1 MLNNPAGP
9 GLVLCVGLSLNEI
22 AGVARLL
29 QQRAVVLGAVDV
41 EAARTLLEP
50 ATAPAATAATA
61 TAPAATAAI
70 ASVNPG
76 PQRSESR
83 PTDPASL
90 TVGALRIDVRA
101 REVALKGR
109 PVHLSA
115 REFDLLT
122 LLASDLG
129 RVWSFSALSRQV
141 WGSDYAG
148 DRERLTSTVKR
159 LRKRLGSM
167 AGCEVRSVHGVGYRL
182 TTLPA
187 AP

>member
-1 MLNNPAGP
+1 MLNNAADP

-29 QQRAVVLGAVDV
+29 QDRAVVLGAVDV
-41 EAARTLLEP
+41 DAARTLLEP
-50 ATAPAATAATA
+50 PATPATEAASPHLA
-61 TAPAATAAI
+61 
-70 ASVNPG
+70 
-76 PQRSESR
+76 RSESR
-83 PTDPASL
+83 PVDPARL

-101 REVALKGR
+101 REVALMGR

-129 RVWSFSALSRQV
+129 RVWSFAALSRQV
-141 WGSDYAG
+141 WGSDFAG

-182 TTLPA
+182 SILPA

>member
-29 QQRAVVLGAVDV
+29 QERAVVLGAVDV

-50 ATAPAATAATA
+50 AAATA
-61 TAPAATAAI
+61 TNAQALPPP
-70 ASVNPG
+70 SV
-76 PQRSESR
+76 SR
-83 PTDPASL
+83 PIEASPL
-90 TVGALRIDVRA
+90 AVGALRIDIRA

-129 RVWSFSALSRQV
+129 RVWSFSALTRQV
-141 WGSDYAG
+141 WGSDYTG

-182 TTLPA
+182 SILPA

>member
-29 QQRAVVLGAVDV
+29 QERAVVLGAVDV

-50 ATAPAATAATA
+50 AEPTA
-61 TAPAATAAI
+61 TSPRSQRPEGRPIDRAA
-70 ASVNPG
+70 
-76 PQRSESR
+76 
-83 PTDPASL
+83 L
-90 TVGALRIDVRA
+90 TVGALQIDIRA
-101 REVALKGR
+101 REVAMKGR

-129 RVWSFSALSRQV
+129 RVWSFSALTRQV

-182 TTLPA
+182 SIVAALP
-187 AP
+187 

>member
-29 QQRAVVLGAVDV
+29 QERAVVLGAVDV

-50 ATAPAATAATA
+50 AAATA
-61 TAPAATAAI
+61 T
-70 ASVNPG
+70 S
-76 PQRSESR
+76 PQPRPSSSR
-83 PTDPASL
+83 PIDPSPL
-90 TVGALRIDVRA
+90 TVGALRIDIRA

-129 RVWSFSALSRQV
+129 RVWSFSALTRQV
-141 WGSDYAG
+141 WGSDYGG

-182 TTLPA
+182 SILPA
-187 AP
+187 AR

>member
-1 MLNNPAGP
+1 MLNNAAGP

-22 AGVARLL
+22 AGIARLL
-29 QQRAVVLGAVDV
+29 QDRAVVLGAVDV
-41 EAARTLLEP
+41 AAARTLLEP
-50 ATAPAATAATA
+50 AAGNGATTPTTATAATNLHTPRA
-61 TAPAATAAI
+61 
-70 ASVNPG
+70 
-76 PQRSESR
+76 ESR
-83 PTDPASL
+83 PVEPAPL
-90 TVGALRIDVRA
+90 TVGALRIDIRA

-109 PVHLSA
+109 LLHLSA

-129 RVWSFSALSRQV
+129 RVWSFAALSRHV

-148 DRERLTSTVKR
+148 DRERLTSTIKR

-182 TTLPA
+182 SILSGA
-187 AP
+187 R

>member
-29 QQRAVVLGAVDV
+29 QERAVVFGAVDV

-50 ATAPAATAATA
+50 STATAATPT
-61 TAPAATAAI
+61 TAVVGPR
-70 ASVNPG
+70 

-83 PTDPASL
+83 PIDPVPL

-101 REVALKGR
+101 REVSLKGR

-129 RVWSFSALSRQV
+129 RVWSFAALSRQV

-182 TTLPA
+182 SLLPA

>member
-1 MLNNPAGP
+1 MLNNAADP

-29 QQRAVVLGAVDV
+29 QDRAVVLGAVDV

-50 ATAPAATAATA
+50 AAGSAAVTA
-61 TAPAATAAI
+61 T
-70 ASVNPG
+70 SLQ
-76 PQRSESR
+76 PQRSDSR
-83 PTDPASL
+83 PIDPAAL
-90 TVGALRIDVRA
+90 TVGALRIDIRA

-122 LLASDLG
+122 LLASDIG
-129 RVWSFSALSRQV
+129 RVWSFSTLSRRV
-141 WGSDYAG
+141 WGSDFAG

-159 LRKRLGSM
+159 LRKRLGTV

-182 TTLPA
+182 SIAPA